1 MTGAQTPL
9 TAEQET
15 LFIPLYSKAVESRR
29 RDPILH
35 DPKAEAILA
44 QVGYD
49 FARLHV
55 PARSRITLAMRAR
68 RLDELVQAFT
78 GRHDTSVVLH
88 LGCGLDSRV
97 LRVGVGKAR
106 WYDVDFP
113 EVITVR
119 RAFYEEHDGYRMLG
133 SSLAELGWIEQL
145 PTGLP
150 AIIIAEGVL
159 MYLHEPEVR
168 ALLQALQA
176 RFPTGEL
183 AFDAFSSATLRR
195 IQRHPSLRQTGAQV
209 VWGLDDPGVIVRW
222 LPGARLV
229 EEWSFTQS
237 PDIIRLGLG
246 YRLAFRLAHQFSVAR
261 RAHRI
266 LRYRW

>member
-1 MTGAQTPL
+1 MMIAQTVL

-29 RDPILH
+29 PAPILH
-35 DPKAEAILA
+35 DPEAETILA

-49 FARLHV
+49 FSRLHV

-68 RLDELVQAFT
+68 HLDDLVRAFMQ
-78 GRHDTSVVLH
+78 RHNTSVVLH

-97 LRVGVGKAR
+97 LRVGVGKAH

-113 EVITVR
+113 EVIAVR
-119 RAFYEEHDGYRMLG
+119 RAFYEEHDGYQMLG
-133 SSLAELGWIEQL
+133 ASLAELGWIAQL
-145 PTGLP
+145 PTALP
-150 AIIIAEGVL
+150 AMIVAEGVL

-176 RFPTGEL
+176 RFSGGEL
-183 AFDAFSSATLRR
+183 AFDVFSSATLRR

-209 VWGLDDPGVIVRW
+209 VWGLDDPGVVASW
-222 LPGARLV
+222 LPGAHLI

-237 PDIIRLGLG
+237 PDIARLGLG
-246 YRLAFRLAHQFSVAR
+246 YRLAFRLAHRFSVAR
-261 RAHRI
+261 QAHRI
-266 LRYRW
+266 LHYRW